1 MTQEIEL
8 VVFENV
14 SVMHQKAL
22 SLPFGKVSL
31 RQLLMLSAGMIGAV
45 IAYSVTGE
53 ILYPVIVFGI
63 FVALG
68 MVSTKVLTLDQ
79 IIKSMILFLI
89 RGTSLSKKPQYMLDE
104 KKKSVNSDN
113 VDSSIQL
120 NKETP
125 TENKNIV
132 WRIIYQIESL
142 FGKQLTYKKN
152 KQIEEKEETI
162 NDDDNNNNNNYDNNI
177 VNDFQEEKRYSVD
190 VTLQSNNVLHISNF
204 QDNNHFDFPK
214 QNMLH
219 KIFSLFTKK
228 KNNNNQNEMIPQI
241 ITVYLNGSKII
252 PTDYTINSKDKSVSI
267 PLHND
272 NYNNSKYSVMVID
285 ERNKE
290 TLVVS

>member
-45 IAYSVTGE
+45 ITYSVTGE

-79 IIKSMILFLI
+79 MIKSMILFLT
-89 RGTSLSKKPQYMLDE
+89 RGTSLSKKPQYMIDE
-104 KKKSVNSDN
+104 KKKSVNPDN
-113 VDSSIQL
+113 VDGNIQL
-120 NKETP
+120 NKDTP
-125 TENKNIV
+125 AENKNIMQQV
-132 WRIIYQIESL
+132 IYQIESL
-142 FGKQLTYKKN
+142 FDKQLAYEKN

-162 NDDDNNNNNNYDNNI
+162 NDDNNI

-190 VTLQSNNVLHISNF
+190 VTLQPNNVLHISNF
-204 QDNNHFDFPK
+204 QDNNQYGFPK
-214 QNMLH
+214 QRILD
-219 KIFSLFTKK
+219 KIFSLFTK
-228 KNNNNQNEMIPQI
+228 KNNNNQNEMIPQV
-241 ITVYLNGSKII
+241 ITVYLNGTKIM

-267 PLHND
+267 LLHSN
-272 NYNNSKYSVMVID
+272 NNNSKYSVMVNY
-285 ERNKE
+285 ENNKE
-290 TLVVS
+290 TFFVS

>member
-45 IAYSVTGE
+45 ITYSVTGE

-79 IIKSMILFLI
+79 MIKSMILFLT
-89 RGTSLSKKPQYMLDE
+89 RGTSLSKKPQYMIDE
-104 KKKSVNSDN
+104 KKKSVNPDN
-113 VDSSIQL
+113 VDGNIQL
-120 NKETP
+120 NKDTP
-125 TENKNIV
+125 AENKNIMQQV
-132 WRIIYQIESL
+132 IYQIESL
-142 FGKQLTYKKN
+142 FGKQLAYEKN

-162 NDDDNNNNNNYDNNI
+162 NDDNNI

-190 VTLQSNNVLHISNF
+190 VTLQPNNVLHISNF
-204 QDNNHFDFPK
+204 QDNNQYGFPK
-214 QNMLH
+214 QRILD
-219 KIFSLFTKK
+219 KIFSLFTK

-241 ITVYLNGSKII
+241 ITVYLNGTKII

-267 PLHND
+267 LLHSN
-272 NYNNSKYSVMVID
+272 NNNSKYSVMVNY
-285 ERNKE
+285 ENNKE
-290 TLVVS
+290 TFFVS